1 MNAWAVI
8 GLVWIGAALA
18 LGLIVGKVIARGES
32 TDWDALA
39 KLMKSAAIRERAEL
53 RAWSYDLDSRE
64 GRMPSSARGSGAGAI
79 LPREGRSLPSLES
92 GLGVPAELDRQEK
105 GAGPGRSS
113 EGLWFPPVPPR
124 GRAGD

>member
-1 MNAWAVI
+1 
-8 GLVWIGAALA
+8 LVWIGAALA
-18 LGLIVGKVIARGES
+18 LGLIVGKVIAMGQS
-32 TDWDALA
+32 PDMDDLA
-39 KLMKSAAIRERAEL
+39 QLMRSAAIRERAEL
-53 RAWSYDLDSRE
+53 RAWSYRLDSRE
-64 GRMPSSARGSGAGAI
+64 GGPSSARGSGAGAI